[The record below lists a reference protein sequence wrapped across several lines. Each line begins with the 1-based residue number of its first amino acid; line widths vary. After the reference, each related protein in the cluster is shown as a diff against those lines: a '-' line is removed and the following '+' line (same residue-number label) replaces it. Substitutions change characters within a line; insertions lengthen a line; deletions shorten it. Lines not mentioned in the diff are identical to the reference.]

1 MYQDFRILAI
11 DADIKKKSVTIECNF
26 DVDPESIAEI
36 GLLDKLSRNDVDFRS
51 EVKGKVVSL
60 VLTDWPSPNSEYV
73 ISIQKLK
80 TMFGD
85 ELASGVRRKII
96 FKSSICS
103 TVRITYPAYD
113 EVITDLRAAWTE
125 ILADPSHASVDSHY
139 VEISTEIGFHNIRK
153 KVEIVGRTELDL
165 TELPN
170 GQYYIR
176 VRAQKDGEYGTWS
189 EVITFVVG
197 DSPAKPGPIF
207 DPQDPSDELPDFDND
222 IYAPAI
228 KIVSVPEDGITPKS
242 ILIEL
247 DCEIDPDSIE
257 DIIII
262 RRSI

>member
-11 DADIKKKSVTIECNF
+11 EADIKKKSITIECNF
-26 DVDPESIAEI
+26 DIDPETLSEI
-36 GLLDKLSRNDVDFRS
+36 ELLDRNTRNTVGLRS
-51 EVKGKVVSL
+51 EVKGKVISL
-60 VLTDWPSPNSEYV
+60 VLTDWPSPNSEYI

-80 TMFGD
+80 TVLGD
-85 ELASGVRRKII
+85 ELASGIRRKII

-103 TVRITYPAYD
+103 TVKVTYPAYD
-113 EVITDLRAAWTE
+113 EVITDLKAAWIE
-125 ILADPSHASVDSHY
+125 SVPDASLSKVDSFY

-153 KVEIVGRTELDL
+153 KLEIVGRSELDL
-165 TELPN
+165 TELPD

-189 EVITFVVG
+189 EVVTFVVG

-207 DPQDPSDELPDFDND
+207 DPQDPSDEQPDIDD
-222 IYAPAI
+222 IYTPVI
-228 KIVSVPEDGITPKS
+228 KIISMPEDGVTPTS
-242 ILIEL
+242 ILIEF
-247 DCEIDPDSIE
+247 DQEIDPDSID